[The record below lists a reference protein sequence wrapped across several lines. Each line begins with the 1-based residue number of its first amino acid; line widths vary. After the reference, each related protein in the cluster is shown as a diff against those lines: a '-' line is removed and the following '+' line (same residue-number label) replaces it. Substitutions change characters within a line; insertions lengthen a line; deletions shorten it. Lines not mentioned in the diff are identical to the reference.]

1 MNTARREESRSDIF
15 CRIGDRHTHACRDL
29 LQRLAQ
35 RLRAHRQLDGTT
47 TADYSGGPR
56 WVAAGMLAPPRFSP
70 VTRKTNR
77 RETATAWSANRS

>member
-35 RLRAHRQLDGTT
+35 RLRAHRQLSIQRENACAHDGTG
-47 TADYSGGPR
+47 YLCLPCC
-56 WVAAGMLAPPRFSP
+56 VAAQIR
-70 VTRKTNR
+70 
-77 RETATAWSANRS
+77 